1 MRYRPELAAGL
12 LAGLLMASC
21 AQVSPLTAVPP
32 AGLLGPCTA
41 PSRSLKTNADLVLHV
56 LDLRTALQSCD
67 DDKTALREW
76 SRTLK
81 D

>member
-1 MRYRPELAAGL
+1 MRCRPELAAGL
-12 LAGLLMASC
+12 LAGLL
-21 AQVSPLTAVPP
+21 VSPLTSVPP

-56 LDLRTALQSCD
+56 LDLRSALQSCD

-76 SRTLK
+76 ARTLK

>member
-1 MRYRPELAAGL
+1 MRWRPEMAAGL
-12 LAGLLMASC
+12 MAGLLMASC

-41 PSRSLKTNADLVLHV
+41 PSRALNTNADLVRHI
-56 LDLRTALQSCD
+56 LDLRGALQSCD

-76 SRTLK
+76 AQTLK